1 MIADRFSSTA
11 IHRTGGTFYGMVAR
25 DGMGFARFT
34 KNILRILRRV
44 VCGSIAATPSSKS
57 INYCST
63 KRSDMGC
70 AIQSQ
75 RWRMKENLSLR
86 NIVISNNGG
95 SWVIPII
102 DDVILFLYDRGRF
115 HPLRK
120 LWRKSSRGYALS
132 LESFYPLRDPR
143 SYANSPRRIGGAC
156 DPVLCM
162 ANDN

>member
-70 AIQSQ
+70 AIHSQ

-102 DDVILFLYDRGRF
+102 DDVILFLYDRF
-115 HPLRK
+115 YPLRK
-120 LWRKSSRGYALS
+120 LWRKRSRGYGPSSS
-132 LESFYPLRDPR
+132 LGIFLPP
-143 SYANSPRRIGGAC
+143 P
-156 DPVLCM
+156 
-162 ANDN
+162 

>member
-102 DDVILFLYDRGRF
+102 DDVILFLYDRF

-120 LWRKSSRGYALS
+120 LWRKRSRGYGPSSS
-132 LESFYPLRDPR
+132 LGIFLPP
-143 SYANSPRRIGGAC
+143 P
-156 DPVLCM
+156 
-162 ANDN
+162 

>member
-1 MIADRFSSTA
+1 M
-11 IHRTGGTFYGMVAR
+11 
-25 DGMGFARFT
+25 
-34 KNILRILRRV
+34 RIDSCHPV
-44 VCGSIAATPSSKS
+44 FEIDHD
-57 INYCST
+57 NYCST

-115 HPLRK
+115 HPLENYGGK
-120 LWRKSSRGYALS
+120 GAEDMALPHP

>member
-1 MIADRFSSTA
+1 
-11 IHRTGGTFYGMVAR
+11 MVAQ

-115 HPLRK
+115 HPLENYGGK
-120 LWRKSSRGYALS
+120 GAEDMPFPWNLS
-132 LESFYPLRDPR
+132 TLSVIR
-143 SYANSPRRIGGAC
+143 
-156 DPVLCM
+156 VLM
-162 ANDN
+162 QIHQGE